1 MAYGEVRKSDAQMM
15 TIFRVE
21 GGVVDEI
28 NAATDHVTG
37 GEGRPVRLPGATWA
51 ETVTVVTVITVWVL
65 VPSW

>member
-37 GEGRPVRLPGATWA
+37 GEGRPVRLPGAT
-51 ETVTVVTVITVWVL
+51 
-65 VPSW
+65 